1 VVQEGDYAAH
11 ARALL
16 LLGCCPA
23 CAEPLAARSLFGSVP
38 CGRCEAAI
46 DPALGGARLASE
58 LRERGRRRL
67 VAIIL
72 AVGLAHL
79 LLGWIPL
86 AGAVVLV
93 LAAAW
98 IRLGIL
104 QPISAMLSPRR
115 RVLTRW
121 TARLVMAAALAVTV
135 IAVEALTLVPV
146 LGLPIKALLGT
157 GEVAIAAWAVTAYVH
172 WQLEREAA
180 GEAIASWEWLVL
192 GLCFAALIA
201 SVVALALA
209 FAWLASAFEGLLEW
223 LR

>member
-1 VVQEGDYAAH
+1 MPDGDYAAH

-16 LLGCCPA
+16 LRGCCPS
-23 CAEPLAARSLFGSVP
+23 CAEPLAARSLFNAAP
-38 CGRCEAAI
+38 CGRCEAAVEP
-46 DPALGGARLASE
+46 DLGGARLAE
-58 LRERGRRRL
+58 ALRDRGRRRL
-67 VAIIL
+67 LAIVL
-72 AVGLAHL
+72 AVALAHL

-86 AGAVVLV
+86 VGAVALV

-104 QPISAMLSPRR
+104 QPVSAMLSPRR

-121 TARLVMAAALAVTV
+121 TARLVMAAALALTV
-135 IAVEALTLVPV
+135 IAVEALTLLPV
-146 LGLPIKALLGT
+146 LGLPIKALLGA
-157 GEVAIAAWAVTAYVH
+157 GEVALAAWAVTAYVH

-180 GEAIASWEWLVL
+180 GAALAAWEWLVL

-201 SVVALALA
+201 SVLALALA
-209 FAWLASAFEGLLEW
+209 FVWLAAAFDGLLGW